1 MENLTKRYAFLAENE
16 IFDIMPMKG
25 NYEDPSFLRW
35 SNGFSNEP
43 KLIDISGVSGV
54 SIGSVWDGEGFDSS
68 SVPEDTF
75 VYEINPGRQIY
86 AVIDKENIV
95 FMIMDCTE
103 SLPMLKDAF
112 EAAVSTG
119 NVVPMDISDFPTDVS
134 YGWIWNGE
142 SFLPPDES

>member
-1 MENLTKRYAFLAENE
+1 
-16 IFDIMPMKG
+16 
-25 NYEDPSFLRW
+25 
-35 SNGFSNEP
+35 
-43 KLIDISGVSGV
+43 
-54 SIGSVWDGEGFDSS
+54 
-68 SVPEDTF
+68 
-75 VYEINPGRQIY
+75 
-86 AVIDKENIV
+86 
-95 FMIMDCTE
+95 MDCTE